1 MKQRWIAWND
11 AFAVR
16 SAREKWLIAVCGLV
30 AVALLLQTW
39 LLDPVLARYQQQSS
53 QLASLNA
60 ANGSKVMTIQQF
72 EVALSKNPDA
82 DVDKQ
87 LANLQAQSQELSMTL
102 AELTSTLV
110 SPTQMAQ
117 LLQSVLERSSKLKL
131 ISLTS
136 LPAEPMKTGQAQQ
149 EQDSTTYY
157 VHPVRLEL
165 TGSYF
170 AIRDYLLAL
179 ESLPVKY
186 YWRSFHYA
194 VEEYPQARLIVQ
206 VYTLGSRQEFIG
218 G

>member
-1 MKQRWIAWND
+1 MKQRWIAWNE
-11 AFAVR
+11 AFEQR
-16 SAREKWLIAVCGLV
+16 SKREKWLIAGCGLV

-39 LLDPVLARYQQQSS
+39 LVDPLLARYQQQSG
-53 QLASLNA
+53 QLAALSS
-60 ANGSKVMTIQQF
+60 ANGGKVLTIQQL
-72 EVALSKNPDA
+72 EAALRKDPDA

-87 LANLQAQSQELSMTL
+87 LASLQAQSQQLSMSL
-102 AELTSTLV
+102 ADLTSTLV

-136 LPAEPMKTGQAQQ
+136 LPAESMQSGQ
-149 EQDSTTYY
+149 QDQNRTMYY

-179 ESLPVKY
+179 ENLPVKY
-186 YWRSFHYA
+186 YWRSFHYS
-194 VEEYPQARLIVQ
+194 VEDYPEARLIVQ

>member
-11 AFAVR
+11 AFEQR
-16 SAREKWLIAVCGLV
+16 SKREKWLIAGCGLV

-39 LLDPVLARYQQQSS
+39 LVDPLLARYQQQSG
-53 QLASLNA
+53 QLAALSS
-60 ANGSKVMTIQQF
+60 ANGGKVLTIQQL
-72 EVALSKNPDA
+72 EAALRKDPDA

-87 LANLQAQSQELSMTL
+87 LASLQAQSQQLSMSL
-102 AELTSTLV
+102 ADLTSTLV

-136 LPAEPMKTGQAQQ
+136 LPAESMQSGQ
-149 EQDSTTYY
+149 QDQNRTMYY

-179 ESLPVKY
+179 ENLPVKY
-186 YWRSFHYA
+186 YWRSFHYS
-194 VEEYPQARLIVQ
+194 VEDYPEARLIVQ

>member
-1 MKQRWIAWND
+1 MKQRWIAWSE
-11 AFAVR
+11 AFEQR
-16 SAREKWLIAVCGLV
+16 SKREKWLIAGCGLV

-39 LLDPVLARYQQQSS
+39 LVDPVLARYQQQTS
-53 QLASLNA
+53 QLASLSS
-60 ANGSKVMTIQQF
+60 ANGGKVLTIQQLQ
-72 EVALSKNPDA
+72 VALSKDPDA
-82 DVDKQ
+82 EVDKQ
-87 LANLQAQSQELSMTL
+87 LASLQAQSQQLSMTL
-102 AELTSTLV
+102 AELTSELV

-131 ISLTS
+131 INLTS
-136 LPAEPMKTGQAQQ
+136 LPAEPMQAGSQ
-149 EQDSTTYY
+149 EQDSSIYY

-179 ESLPVKY
+179 ENLPVKY
-186 YWRSFHYA
+186 YWRSFHYS
-194 VEEYPQARLIVQ
+194 VEEYPEARLIVQ

>member
-1 MKQRWIAWND
+1 MKQRWMAWND

-39 LLDPVLARYQQQSS
+39 LLDPVLARDQQQSS
-53 QLASLNA
+53 QLASLNS
-60 ANGSKVMTIQQF
+60 ANGSKMMTIQQL
-72 EVALSKNPDA
+72 EAALSKNPDA

-87 LANLQAQSQELSMTL
+87 LASLQQQSQELSMSL

-117 LLQSVLERSSKLKL
+117 LLQSVLDRSSKLKL

-136 LPAEPMKTGQAQQ
+136 LPAEPMKTGQQQ
-149 EQDSTTYY
+149 EQETTTYY

-186 YWRSFHYA
+186 YWRSFNYT

>member
-1 MKQRWIAWND
+1 MKQRWIAWNE
-11 AFAVR
+11 AFEQR
-16 SAREKWLIAVCGLV
+16 SKREKWLIAGCGLV

-39 LLDPVLARYQQQSS
+39 LVDPLLARYQQQSG
-53 QLASLNA
+53 QLAALSS
-60 ANGSKVMTIQQF
+60 ANGGKVLTIQQL
-72 EVALSKNPDA
+72 EAALRKDPDA

-87 LANLQAQSQELSMTL
+87 LASLQAQSQQLSMSL
-102 AELTSTLV
+102 ADLTSTLV

-136 LPAEPMKTGQAQQ
+136 LPAESMQSGQQ
-149 EQDSTTYY
+149 EQNRTMYY

-179 ESLPVKY
+179 ENLPVKY
-186 YWRSFHYA
+186 YWRSFHYS
-194 VEEYPQARLIVQ
+194 VEDYPEARLIVQ

>member
-11 AFAVR
+11 AFEQR
-16 SAREKWLIAVCGLV
+16 SKREKWLIAGCGLV

-39 LLDPVLARYQQQSS
+39 LVDPLLARYQQQSG
-53 QLASLNA
+53 QLAALSS
-60 ANGSKVMTIQQF
+60 ANGGKVLTIQQL
-72 EVALSKNPDA
+72 EAALRKDPDA

-87 LANLQAQSQELSMTL
+87 LASLQAQSQQLSMSL
-102 AELTSTLV
+102 ADLTSTLV

-136 LPAEPMKTGQAQQ
+136 LPAESMQSGQQ
-149 EQDSTTYY
+149 EQNRTMYY

-179 ESLPVKY
+179 ENLPVKY
-186 YWRSFHYA
+186 YWRSFHYS
-194 VEEYPQARLIVQ
+194 VEDYPEARLIVQ